1 MYHVP
6 GLDLSLKKTRV
17 VAARQNNIFFAVVC
31 DSKSHAMIL
40 WRVMTVELNI
50 GKKIT
55 GLEIMTLNCKKI

>member
-6 GLDLSLKKTRV
+6 GSDLSLKKTRV
-17 VAARQNNIFFAVVC
+17 VAARQNNIFFAVAC
-31 DSKSHAMIL
+31 DSKSHAMI

-55 GLEIMTLNCKKI
+55 GLEIMTLNCKKM

>member
-17 VAARQNNIFFAVVC
+17 VAARQNNIFFSVAF

-55 GLEIMTLNCKKI
+55 GLEIMTLNCKKM